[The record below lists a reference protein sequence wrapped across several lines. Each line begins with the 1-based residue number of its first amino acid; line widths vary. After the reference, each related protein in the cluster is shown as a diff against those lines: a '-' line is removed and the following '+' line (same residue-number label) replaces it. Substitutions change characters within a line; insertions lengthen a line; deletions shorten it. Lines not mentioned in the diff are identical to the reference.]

1 MATSATPGSDAFVS
15 SLTSM
20 VNREDTIAIL
30 RAQTHMLSR
39 FEKTNETLSNF
50 NKLSAVRYEKT
61 IEQFK
66 KHTQVL
72 MDMKRDLDIV
82 FRKIRVL
89 KDKLSTE
96 YPVAFE
102 ASFKEIS
109 RLDDEEEEEEFASK
123 KETAQPASKET
134 PPDTTEQD

>member
-82 FRKIRVL
+82 FRKIRYGDGGSVQIG
-89 KDKLSTE
+89 TVAIATCMYE
-96 YPVAFE
+96 WAGPVCFIFE
-102 ASFKEIS
+102 GHQGIFSLVK
-109 RLDDEEEEEEFASK
+109 RTL
-123 KETAQPASKET
+123 
-134 PPDTTEQD
+134 